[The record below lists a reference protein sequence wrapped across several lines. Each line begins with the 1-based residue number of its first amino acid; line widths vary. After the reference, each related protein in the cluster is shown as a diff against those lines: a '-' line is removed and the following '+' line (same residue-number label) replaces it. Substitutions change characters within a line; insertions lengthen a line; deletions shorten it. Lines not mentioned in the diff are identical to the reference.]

1 MHVCL
6 YSCLPA
12 SISVRRFWMR
22 SVEPGS
28 FTLAWNWLQSW
39 AESSSGWTTWSAFQL
54 MSSSICCL
62 RTGTSRYIC
71 RVWTSWTPT
80 YCCHLSNYV
89 YCLWVFQ
96 PEGLWFSGPC
106 LSCTGSWCTPPP
118 FFVPCLKWVIS
129 ASPPLGHFYSHWLPL
144 INTQCKPKLCAWD
157 KDFSYL

>member
-96 PEGLWFSGPC
+96 PKGCGSVVLVYHVLGLG
-106 LSCTGSWCTPPP
+106 
-118 FFVPCLKWVIS
+118 
-129 ASPPLGHFYSHWLPL
+129 APPLPFCSMSEMSYFSFSSFRPL
-144 INTQCKPKLCAWD
+144 L
-157 KDFSYL
+157 FSLAAPHKHTVQAKAVCLR